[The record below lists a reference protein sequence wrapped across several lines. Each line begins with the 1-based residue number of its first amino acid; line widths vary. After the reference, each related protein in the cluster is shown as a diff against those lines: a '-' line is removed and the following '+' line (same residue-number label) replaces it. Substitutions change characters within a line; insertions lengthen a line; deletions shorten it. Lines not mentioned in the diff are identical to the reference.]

1 MERLAIDGGKL
12 IFERPLPA
20 RKLIGEEEKLAVMR
34 LFDDAIKSGEAF
46 GYNGPAEKQYEKD
59 FVDFMQGGFADGV
72 NSGTNA
78 VFCALGALQLE
89 PFSEIVVPPITDP
102 GGVMPVVMLGC
113 VPVMADSDPRSYNV
127 CAETI
132 EAVIT
137 ERTKAIVVAH
147 IAGEPADIEPIIK
160 LAKKY
165 NLYVVEDCAQSHGA
179 EYKGRKVGSFGD
191 IAAFSTMFGKHHC
204 TGGQGGVV
212 YTQNE
217 KLHWQGRRFADRG
230 KPFGL
235 DGIESNV
242 TAGLNCNLNE
252 LSATIGT
259 VQLKKLPKIIEKRRA
274 IGEQIKEGLQN
285 SKAISMGW
293 QVPDTRCVYWFLRFK
308 ILQSNLSVT
317 KDEFC
322 KALIAEGIGEVLP
335 SYRHIPCEGKWF
347 KDRSVFGKSGF
358 PWSCSEYKGN
368 KEPVFKVDNALKVL
382 EEHFNLLIN
391 ESYGQQEIEGII
403 AAINKVERAF
413 LR

>member
-1 MERLAIDGGKL
+1 MERLAIDGGKPV
-12 IFERPLPA
+12 FERPLPA
-20 RKLIGEEEKLAVMR
+20 RNLIGEDEKLAVMR
-34 LFDDAIKSGEAF
+34 LFDDAIKSGEGI

-89 PFSEIVVPPITDP
+89 PFSEIIVPPITDP
-102 GGVMPVVMLGC
+102 GGVMPVVLLGC
-113 VPVMADSDPRSYNV
+113 VPVMADSDRRSYNV

-212 YTQNE
+212 YTRNE
-217 KLHWQGRRFADRG
+217 QLHWQGRRFADRG
-230 KPFGL
+230 KPFNL
-235 DGIESNV
+235 SAENNV
-242 TAGLNCNLNE
+242 VAGLNCNLND
-252 LSATIGT
+252 LSACIGS
-259 VQLKKLPKIIEKRRA
+259 VQIKKLPLIIEKRRKLA
-274 IGEQIKEGLQN
+274 GIIKEGLKK
-285 SKAISMGW
+285 SKAVSMGW
-293 QVPDTRCVYWFLRFK
+293 QVPDTESSYWFMRLKFD
-308 ILQSNLSVT
+308 SNAIRVDKQT
-317 KDEFC
+317 FC
-322 KALIAEGIGEVLP
+322 KALEAEGIMVNP
-335 SYRHIPCEGKWF
+335 DYNHVPCTFPWF
-347 KDRSVFGKSGF
+347 KDKAVFGKSGF
-358 PWSCSEYKGN
+358 PWNCSDYKGPKN
-368 KEPVFKVDNALKVL
+368 PSFEMKNTREAVEAHFIMHLFESWSESEIINILAAL
-382 EEHFNLLIN
+382 
-391 ESYGQQEIEGII
+391 
-403 AAINKVERAF
+403 NKVEAAY
-413 LR
+413 LK